1 MTGYNPFWKAPNF
14 SAQRLPGEARML
26 VGSQPCSAPLSP
38 LRSLGTPRGLGAAG
52 RGLCWECLSRCSL
65 RRHHRALSACRSGG
79 HSSVAW
85 SARRQKVQLLR
96 PNALEGST
104 QIQEQSLQK
113 SANRDCQVSQEPFCY
128 TASKEICLYLCLQ
141 GRIY

>member
-14 SAQRLPGEARML
+14 SSQRLPGGARML
-26 VGSQPCSAPLSP
+26 AVSQRHSAPLSP
-38 LRSLGTPRGLGAAG
+38 LRSPGTPRGLGAAG

-65 RRHHRALSACRSGG
+65 RQHHRAPSACRSGG

-85 SARRQKVQLLR
+85 SARRHEVQLFR
-96 PNALEGST
+96 PNALEGPK
-104 QIQEQSLQK
+104 QMQEQSLQK
-113 SANRDCQVSQEPFCY
+113 SANCDCQVSQEPFCY
-128 TASKEICLYLCLQ
+128 AASKEISLYLCLQ